1 MKIALVG
8 YGQMGRE
15 VEKVAV
21 ARNHSILIRVD
32 PVDEEADTRELSEA
46 SLADADAAIEFALSD
61 GVVANARCYSR
72 SATPAVVGTTG
83 WEGKRD
89 DVLSLFSE
97 SGSLVYGGNFSIGA
111 NVFGTIVEQA
121 ARLISELEGFD
132 ILMYEIHHNKKRDSP
147 SGTAL
152 HLANRIVSAGSKR
165 SIVTERLDRPPKAD
179 ELHVASVR
187 GGSTPGVHSVIVDSA
202 SDSIELIHRARNRS
216 GFATGAVLAAEW
228 LVGKRGVYTVE
239 EFIDDLIGQEGVR

>member
-1 MKIALVG
+1 
-8 YGQMGRE
+8 
-15 VEKVAV
+15 
-21 ARNHSILIRVD
+21 
-32 PVDEEADTRELSEA
+32 
-46 SLADADAAIEFALSD
+46 
-61 GVVANARCYSR
+61 
-72 SATPAVVGTTG
+72 
-83 WEGKRD
+83 
-89 DVLSLFSE
+89 
-97 SGSLVYGGNFSIGA
+97 
-111 NVFGTIVEQA
+111 VEQA